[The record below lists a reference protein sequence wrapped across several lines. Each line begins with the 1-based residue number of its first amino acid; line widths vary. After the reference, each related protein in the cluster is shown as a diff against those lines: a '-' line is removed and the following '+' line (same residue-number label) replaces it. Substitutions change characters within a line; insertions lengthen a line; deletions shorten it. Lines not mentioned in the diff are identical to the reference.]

1 MKRLAGI
8 YLIKW
13 QDSSSFYIGSSVNI
27 PRRINDHFSL
37 LRRGR
42 HYNVALTAA
51 YNKYGDTMTYYVVQ
65 QVSNCTVGRKPY
77 ILHDLEQ
84 DWIDDLNPKYNRTRE
99 VRSPSRDPKV
109 ASRIS
114 EALRGRP
121 LSLEARSN
129 LSKALT
135 GRKLTPSHRE
145 AISRGIKGR
154 EVSRETRLAIGSA
167 NRGRA
172 CTPSHRDKIR
182 KSLTGYKHTEEARSN
197 MSASQRGKKLS
208 PEHVEKI
215 RQRQVGSYK
224 LSPIDIRRARSV
236 FSKMKGSE
244 RSRLLAI
251 ADTFEVSFSTARNII
266 REIGPYRRAA

>member
-13 QDSSSFYIGSSVNI
+13 QASSSFYIGSSVNI
-27 PRRINDHFSL
+27 PRRINDHFNL
-37 LRRGR
+37 LRRGK

-51 YNKYGDTMTYYVVQ
+51 YNKYGDTMTYYVMQ
-65 QVSNCTVGRKPY
+65 RVSNCTVDRKPH

-84 DWIDDLNPKYNRTRE
+84 DWVDDLNPKYNRTRE
-99 VRSPSRDPKV
+99 VRSPSRDPRV

-114 EALRGRP
+114 KALRGRP
-121 LSLEARSN
+121 LSLEAKSN

-135 GRKLTPSHRE
+135 GRKLTAIHRE
-145 AISRGIKGR
+145 AISRGIQGR
-154 EVSRETRLAIGSA
+154 EVSRETRLAIGAA

-172 CTPSHRDKIR
+172 RSPAHRDKIR
-182 KSLTGYKHTEEARSN
+182 ISLTGYKHTEEARSN
-197 MSASQRGKKLS
+197 MSASQRGKQLS

-215 RQRQVGSYK
+215 RQRMIGAYK
-224 LSPIDIRRARSV
+224 LSSVDIRRARSM
-236 FSKMKGSE
+236 FLKIKGSE

-251 ADTFEVSFSTARNII
+251 ADKFGISFSTTRNII
-266 REIGPYRRAA
+266 HEIGPYRRAA